1 MRLETE
7 GAGLGLFI
15 SKNIIERHGGEI
27 WFSSEE
33 GLGTTF
39 WIKLPVKK

>member
-1 MRLETE
+1 LETE

-27 WFSSEE
+27 WFRSEE
-33 GLGTTF
+33 GQGTTF